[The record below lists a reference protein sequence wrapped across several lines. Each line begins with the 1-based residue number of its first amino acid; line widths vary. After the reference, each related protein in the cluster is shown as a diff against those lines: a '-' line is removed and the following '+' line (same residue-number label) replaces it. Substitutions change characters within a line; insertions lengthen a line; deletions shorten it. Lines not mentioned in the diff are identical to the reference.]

1 MITARKCCY
10 CLEAEME
17 YDIVKSVRQIAVG
30 LIFIM
35 INFNVE
41 FKTMTVNFVPSF
53 IGFYLVYLIA
63 HVLYEGQQL
72 KAMKLVCMICF
83 FFSLMDFTFGLMNAQ
98 LGYVAFGLRV
108 AEFICNVVFMFML
121 FNRLHKLAVE
131 NELDEFADT
140 FRTIVFA
147 YVVVYIGFYRSN
159 VMLSNWFI
167 VAGLGIIIY
176 AMIAYILIEVFRFA
190 RILQRKSEKE

>member
-1 MITARKCCY
+1 
-10 CLEAEME
+10 ME

-35 INFNVE
+35 LNLNVE
-41 FKTMTVNFVPSF
+41 FATMTVNFVPSF
-53 IGFYLVYLIA
+53 IGFYLVYLTA
-63 HVLYEGQQL
+63 HVLFEDIQL
-72 KAMKLVCMICF
+72 KSMKLVCMICF
-83 FFSLMDFTFGLMNAQ
+83 FFSLIDFIFGLMKAQ

-140 FRTIVFA
+140 FRIVVFA
-147 YVVVYIGFYRSN
+147 YVIVYVGFYRSN
-159 VMLSNWFI
+159 VMLGNWFI
-167 VAGLGIIIY
+167 IAALGIIIY

-190 RILQRKSEKE
+190 RVLQRKSEEE